1 MSSVIYLD
9 NAATSWPK
17 PEPVYAALESFLRGA
32 GANPGRGSHVMAA
45 RAAATLDE
53 TRRKLA
59 RIIGVADPRRI
70 IFASNTTD
78 ALNLAIKGVLRPGDH
93 AVTTEMEHNSVRR
106 PLRALRDQ
114 GVSVSSV
121 AADAEGFT
129 SPESFL
135 AALRPETRLVVLT
148 HASNV
153 NGAVQPVAEIAAA
166 VRAHSDAFILVDAA
180 QTLGA
185 LPFTMEELDADLLAF
200 PGHKGLMGPPG
211 TGGLV
216 IGPRVGPDD
225 LRTVREGGTG
235 GNSEEDVQPAEL
247 PARYEAG
254 TVNTVGIAAL
264 GAAADVVLELGVP
277 AIRAHEAGLVDRLVE
292 GLGEIPG
299 VYLLAPRD
307 PERRAAVVSFLIEGW
322 EPVDIGAALDS
333 SFGIACRTGLHCAP
347 DACKTLGAFP
357 GGTVR
362 FSPGYYTTEAE
373 IDLALEAVEQL
384 ARATLGLAR

>member
-1 MSSVIYLD
+1 M
-9 NAATSWPK
+9 
-17 PEPVYAALESFLRGA
+17 
-32 GANPGRGSHVMAA
+32 
-45 RAAATLDE
+45 
-53 TRRKLA
+53 KLA

>member
-1 MSSVIYLD
+1 VIYLD

-17 PEPVYAALESFLRGA
+17 PEPVYAALESFLRTA

-70 IFASNTTD
+70 VFASNTTD
-78 ALNLAIKGVLRPGDH
+78 ALNLAIKGLLRPGDH
-93 AVTTEMEHNSVRR
+93 AVTTVMEHNSVRR

-114 GVSVSSV
+114 GVDVSTV
-121 AADAEGFT
+121 AADAEGIT
-129 SPESFL
+129 SPEDFT

-166 VRAHSDAFILVDAA
+166 VRAHSDAFLLVDAA

-185 LPFTMEELDADLLAF
+185 LPFTMDELDADLLAF

-211 TGGLV
+211 TGGLA
-216 IGPRVGPDD
+216 IGPRVRPDD

-247 PARYEAG
+247 PNRYEAG
-254 TVNTVGIAAL
+254 TLNTVGIAAL
-264 GAAADVVLELGVP
+264 GAAAEVVLELGVP
-277 AIRAHEAGLVDRLVE
+277 AIRAHEAALVNRLVD
-292 GLGEIPG
+292 GLEEIPG
-299 VYLLAPRD
+299 VRVLAPRD

-347 DACKTLGAFP
+347 DACKALGASP

-362 FSPGYYTTEAE
+362 FSPGYFTTEAE
-373 IDLALEAVEQL
+373 IDQALEAVEQL
-384 ARATLGLAR
+384 ARATWG